1 MRDMDHT
8 FAVHFT
14 HQILMSRF
22 AFIVLFWCLIKAAL
36 VQAQRSAAEWRADI
50 DWLKRELPKRH
61 PALFRYHS
69 REAFE
74 RDLDEVAALAEGKS
88 DLEVGLLLQASLA
101 KCRDANTRVELSP
114 LFQQSGG
121 VIPIGLGWYEGG
133 LYVSA
138 TVRRFSPAMG
148 RRVLSI
154 NGIDPDSMLRYVG
167 VFFPQENAETARRDG
182 PLWLRF
188 PLAVE
193 MAGVGKGDTLAV
205 LLADEAGKP
214 FGIYVHP
221 IDFRKDRDGAYPLQ
235 FVPKEPDFRWN
246 PIKQVFSLHWSE
258 AQQVVY
264 VQYNGCFSQEM
275 ALAMGDTAA
284 AQQIPPFQPVLDSL
298 LRLLDH
304 YPLARL
310 FFDLRFNTLGM
321 PNDGLRLV
329 EELAKRPL
337 VNQPNRIYVA
347 VNRYTAGPAVEIAA
361 AFQERTKARLIGEPP
376 AQRPNHIGDPDFLM
390 LPNSRLQVFYG
401 TRPVQAVPG
410 DPETLRIDIP
420 MEMPFSAFRDGRDP
434 LLDYVRSQP

>member
-1 MRDMDHT
+1 MTH
-8 FAVHFT
+8 FA
-14 HQILMSRF
+14 LP
-22 AFIVLFWCLIKAAL
+22 VLFFWLFVWADGL
-36 VQAQRSAAEWRADI
+36 QAQHSAAEWKADL
-50 DWLKRELPKRH
+50 DLLKRELPKRH
-61 PALFRYHS
+61 PDLFRYHN

-88 DLEVGLLLQASLA
+88 DLEVGLLLQAALA
-101 KCRDANTRVELSP
+101 KCRDVNTRVELSP
-114 LFQQSGG
+114 LFQQSGR

-148 RRVLSI
+148 RRVVSI
-154 NGIDPDSMLRYVG
+154 NGIEPDSMLRYLG

-193 MAGVGKGDTLAV
+193 MAGVGKGDTLAM
-205 LLADEAGKP
+205 LMADETGRQ

-221 IDFRKDRDGAYPLQ
+221 IDFRKDKDGAYPLQ
-235 FVPKEPDFRWN
+235 FVPKEPDFRWD

-275 ALAMGDTAA
+275 ALAAGDTAA

-298 LRLLDH
+298 LRLLDN

-310 FFDLRFNTLGM
+310 FFDLRFNTLGS
-321 PNDGLRLV
+321 PDDGLRLV
-329 EELAKRPL
+329 DALAKRPL
-337 VNQPNRIYVA
+337 VNQPNRLYVA

-361 AFQERTKARLIGEPP
+361 AFQQRTQARLIGEPP
-376 AQRPNHIGDPDFLM
+376 AQRPNHFADPDFLM

-401 TRPVQAVPG
+401 TRPVRAVPG
-410 DPETLRIDIP
+410 NPDTLRIDIP
-420 MEMPFSAFRDGRDP
+420 MDLPFAAFRDGRDP
-434 LLDYVRSQP
+434 LLDYVRNQR

>member
-1 MRDMDHT
+1 M
-8 FAVHFT
+8 A
-14 HQILMSRF
+14 RF
-22 AFIVLFWCLIKAAL
+22 AFPVLILLLIRVSFA
-36 VQAQRSAAEWRADI
+36 QAQRDAAEWRADL
-50 DWLKRELPKRH
+50 DLLKRELPRRH
-61 PALFRYHS
+61 PDLFRYHS
-69 REAFE
+69 REIFE
-74 RDLDEVAALAEGKS
+74 RDLEEIAATAADKS
-88 DLEVGLLLQASLA
+88 DLEVGMLLQAALA
-101 KCRDANTRVELSP
+101 KCRDLNTRVELSD
-114 LFQQSGG
+114 LFQRSGK

-138 TVRRFSPAMG
+138 TVKRFSPAMG
-148 RRVLSI
+148 RRVVSI
-154 NGIDPDSMLRYVG
+154 NGIEPDSMLRYLG

-193 MAGVGKGDTLAV
+193 MAGVGRGDTLAM
-205 LLADEAGKP
+205 LMADETGKQ

-275 ALAMGDTAA
+275 ALAAGDTAA

-298 LRLLDH
+298 LRLLDN

-310 FFDLRFNTLGM
+310 FFDLRFNNMGY
-321 PNDGLRLV
+321 PADGLRLV

-337 VNQPNRIYVA
+337 ANQPNRLYVA

-361 AFQERTKARLIGEPP
+361 AFQQRTQARLIGEPP
-376 AQRPNHIGDPDFLM
+376 AQRPNHFGDPDFLI

-401 TRPVQAVPG
+401 TRPVRAVPG
-410 DPETLRIDIP
+410 NPDTLRIDIP
-420 MEMPFSAFRDGRDP
+420 MDLPFAAFREGRDP
-434 LLDYVRSQP
+434 LLDYVRSRR